1 MSLSSGSACQDQDRA
16 DELQELRR
24 RPEGGEHQDDRR
36 RTDRGMSLLRDDL
49 PACRRTQVVA
59 ALHKEN
65 SMLRR
70 LFSLF
75 LVLGLAALLVT
86 PAAAQSYDFSM
97 DKVDANVYWN
107 EDGTLSLDYL
117 LTFTNQPGGH
127 VIDFVDVGL
136 PTNTFDI
143 NAVQADVNGNPLN
156 ISSDFQ
162 GPSGYGVAVE
172 MGPYAIQPG
181 GTGTLHV
188 RADNIP
194 GVLYNDDNDSNY
206 ASAAFAPLY
215 YQGNVISGN
224 TDMTVT
230 YHLPPGVQPDEP
242 RWHAAPDNFPS
253 EPQTGIDPQGRVTYT
268 WNNPSADGSAA
279 VPCSAPPSRS
289 NMSRLAASRRN
300 TRRRPPPCHRFPSH
314 SGRSSTACAS
324 PFLDLCSWACRS

>member
-1 MSLSSGSACQDQDRA
+1 
-16 DELQELRR
+16 
-24 RPEGGEHQDDRR
+24 
-36 RTDRGMSLLRDDL
+36 
-49 PACRRTQVVA
+49 
-59 ALHKEN
+59 
-65 SMLRR
+65 MLRR
-70 LFSLF
+70 FFTLF

-143 NAVQADVNGNPLN
+143 NAVQADVNGNPLK

-181 GTGTLHV
+181 GMGTLHV

-194 GVLYNDDNDSNY
+194 GVLYNDDN
-206 ASAAFAPLY
+206 
-215 YQGNVISGN
+215 
-224 TDMTVT
+224 
-230 YHLPPGVQPDEP
+230 
-242 RWHAAPDNFPS
+242 
-253 EPQTGIDPQGRVTYT
+253 
-268 WNNPSADGSAA
+268 
-279 VPCSAPPSRS
+279 
-289 NMSRLAASRRN
+289 
-300 TRRRPPPCHRFPSH
+300 
-314 SGRSSTACAS
+314 
-324 PFLDLCSWACRS
+324 